1 MTSLTYIYVQEDIRS
16 VLIILERIQ
25 KIFDLDPIF
34 RTQTYNPSQESSPL
48 PNNPNNIVTSTT
60 KIKKYQ
66 NKEVTC

>member
-1 MTSLTYIYVQEDIRS
+1 MS
-16 VLIILERIQ
+16 VLIILARIQ

-34 RTQTYNPSQESSPL
+34 KTQIYNPGQESSPL

-60 KIKKYQ
+60 KIKKYP